1 MRRNTSCAISGVYL
15 DGLPIFLTAMGASLP
30 CDGATP
36 WLVVVLGFAGRLG
49 GLVSGM
55 VNPYSYAGQ
64 CNWLRGLDSHQRS
77 SGYEPDGLLL
87 SYPAI
92 KVVGTGSF
100 SKVILTE
107 SSPSDYCAPTLVF

>member
-1 MRRNTSCAISGVYL
+1 
-15 DGLPIFLTAMGASLP
+15 MGASEP
-30 CDGATP
+30 VDRATP
-36 WLVVVLGFAGRLG
+36 CVGAVLALAGRFLG
-49 GLVSGM
+49 LAVVSGM

-92 KVVGTGSF
+92 KVVGGYSPISSRGGASLALGTHSGVITFTNTTGYWLSNPPH
-100 SKVILTE
+100 SKV
-107 SSPSDYCAPTLVF
+107 A

>member
-1 MRRNTSCAISGVYL
+1 MASGV
-15 DGLPIFLTAMGASLP
+15 S
-30 CDGATP
+30 TP
-36 WLVVVLGFAGRLG
+36 WLMAVLAFAGRLG
-49 GLVSGM
+49 GLAVVSGM

-92 KVVGTGSF
+92 KVVGGW
-100 SKVILTE
+100 
-107 SSPSDYCAPTLVF
+107 Y